1 MIELSKFDF
10 NGLKPLDESLLSEA
24 DMLEVLGGQDTVYVI
39 KVTVRSICKLII
51 NV

>member
-24 DMLEVLGGQDTVYVI
+24 DMLEVLGGQDKVYVI
-39 KVTVRSICKLII
+39 NQSNCKI
-51 NV
+51 NFGC

>member
-24 DMLEVLGGQDTVYVI
+24 DMLEVLGGQDNAYI
-39 KVTVRSICKLII
+39 YNMRECKVNFGC
-51 NV
+51 

>member
-39 KVTVRSICKLII
+39 NQSACKITVGC
-51 NV
+51 

>member
-24 DMLEVLGGQDTVYVI
+24 DMLEVLGGQDTVYI
-39 KVTVRSICKLII
+39 YNTGDCKIYL
-51 NV
+51 

>member
-24 DMLEVLGGQDTVYVI
+24 DMLEALGGQDTVYVI
-39 KVTVRSICKLII
+39 NQSACKI
-51 NV
+51 NVGC

>member
-24 DMLEVLGGQDTVYVI
+24 DMLEVLGGQDNVYVI
-39 KVTVRSICKLII
+39 NQSDCKI
-51 NV
+51 NFGC